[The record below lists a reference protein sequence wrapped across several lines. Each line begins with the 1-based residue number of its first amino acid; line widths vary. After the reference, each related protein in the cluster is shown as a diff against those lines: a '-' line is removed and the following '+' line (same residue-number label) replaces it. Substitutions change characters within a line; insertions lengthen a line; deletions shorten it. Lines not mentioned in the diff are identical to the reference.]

1 MIKIKRLNQ
10 GMIMPKRQTAGAAGY
25 DLYAP
30 QDVLIV
36 PGRNLVKLGFAME
49 MPEGYVAT
57 IRPRSGFSVK
67 GMTSANG
74 VICNAD
80 TVLGTIDED
89 YVGEVGVII
98 KNYETFPFRI
108 AKGTRLAQMIFQRYL
123 APELEEVE
131 ELSTTDR
138 GAGGFGSTG
147 VK

>member
-1 MIKIKRLNQ
+1 M
-10 GMIMPKRQTAGAAGY
+10 
-25 DLYAP
+25 
-30 QDVLIV
+30 
-36 PGRNLVKLGFAME
+36 KLGFAME

-67 GMTSANG
+67 GITSANG
-74 VICNAD
+74 VRCNAD

-98 KNYETFPFRI
+98 KNYEIFPFRI
-108 AKGTRLAQMIFQRYL
+108 AKGTRIAQMIFQRYL